1 MKCQICGKET
11 FLPFQCPYCG
21 DQFCTNHRLPESHNC
36 SKMKLVRESKRKN
49 TIKINKPNS
58 FEYQVNYRTSP
69 QPKKNIYF
77 GYTELKHLAIG
88 TLLVIGVGLS
98 MGFYNFGTTGQGIL
112 FMIGLATI
120 LTTSFFIHEIAHKV
134 TAQKIG
140 LWAEFRLTQ
149 WGSMLTA
156 VFMILPVTFKIISPG
171 VVMISGPAKQGDIGK
186 ISIAGPLTNIIL
198 SSFFLGLTFIPS
210 SFYWIFAV
218 GAFFNS
224 YIALFNLIPFGILD
238 GFKIFNWNKKIWLIS
253 FVYSVLLLIFSY
265 SFI

>member
-1 MKCQICGKET
+1 
-11 FLPFQCPYCG
+11 
-21 DQFCTNHRLPESHNC
+21 
-36 SKMKLVRESKRKN
+36 
-49 TIKINKPNS
+49 
-58 FEYQVNYRTSP
+58 
-69 QPKKNIYF
+69 
-77 GYTELKHLAIG
+77 
-88 TLLVIGVGLS
+88 
-98 MGFYNFGTTGQGIL
+98 
-112 FMIGLATI
+112 MIGLATI

-171 VVMISGPAKQGDIGK
+171 VVMISGPAKHGDIGK

-253 FVYSVLLLIFSY
+253 FIYSVLLLIFSY